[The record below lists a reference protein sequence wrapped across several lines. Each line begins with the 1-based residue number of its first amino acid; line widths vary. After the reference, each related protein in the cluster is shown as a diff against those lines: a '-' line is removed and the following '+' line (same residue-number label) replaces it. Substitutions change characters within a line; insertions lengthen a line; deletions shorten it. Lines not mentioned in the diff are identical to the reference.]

1 MIELLILAAAAKAA
15 VPTVSGT
22 FDCQSDMPAVIS
34 ANDGKVQLQAMG
46 GISPDNLRFALVL
59 KGDKALVNWEKSPVN
74 VNGKA
79 KVIATGTD
87 AGMALFT
94 SEGPCTFT
102 EKGCVTMLHYAKQ
115 PDGSLKLLL
124 SPTALITDQAK
135 TQRSPFLVIVPGRCA
150 LRKDEG

>member
-22 FDCQSDMPAVIS
+22 FDCQSDMPAVIA

-46 GISPDNLRFALVL
+46 GITADRLKFTLAL
-59 KGDKALVNWEKSPVN
+59 KGEKAEANWPNSPVN
-74 VNGKA
+74 INGKA
-79 KVIATGTD
+79 KVMATGTD
-87 AGMALFT
+87 AGMALFD
-94 SEGPCTFT
+94 SNGPCTFT
-102 EKGCVTMLHYAKQ
+102 EKGCATMLHYAKQ

-135 TQRSPFLVIVPGRCA
+135 TTRSPFRVIVAARCTA
-150 LRKDEG
+150 KKDG